1 MVFKNV
7 DDCEFKIRDTNEM
20 AVTQDGLDINDPSI
34 SRHQGYKVRR
44 HIQDVSPYDHGEDE
58 EDEGDDEDA
67 AHHHFAPVPGFL
79 D

>member
-1 MVFKNV
+1 MYITLPEMVFKNV

-44 HIQDVSPYDHGEDE
+44 HI
-58 EDEGDDEDA
+58 
-67 AHHHFAPVPGFL
+67 
-79 D
+79 

>member
-1 MVFKNV
+1 M
-7 DDCEFKIRDTNEM
+7 
-20 AVTQDGLDINDPSI
+20 
-34 SRHQGYKVRR
+34 
-44 HIQDVSPYDHGEDE
+44 SPYDHGEDE